1 MSSCSFRS
9 GEPPVV
15 RLLGNKD
22 TVNKMRDLRMKAE
35 DYEVVKV
42 IGRGAF
48 GEVQL
53 VRHKSSRRVYAM
65 KLLSKFE
72 MIKRSDSAFFWEERD
87 IMAFANSPWVVQLF
101 YAFQD
106 DRYLYMVME
115 YMPGGDLVNLM
126 SNYDVPEKWARFYTA
141 EVVLALDAI
150 HSMGFIHRD
159 VKPDNMLLDKAGHLK
174 LADFGTCMKMNKEGM
189 VRCDTAVGTPDYIS
203 PEVLKSQGGDG
214 YYGRECD
221 WWSVGVFLYEM
232 LVGDTPF
239 YADSLVGT
247 YSKIMNHKNSLT
259 FPDDNDISKEAKNLI
274 CAFLTDREVRLGR
287 NGVEEIKR
295 HLFFKNDQWAW
306 ETLRDTVAPVVPD
319 LSSDIDTS
327 NFDDLEED
335 KGEEETFPIPKA
347 FVGNQLPFVGFTYY
361 SNRRYLAASAENSN
375 DNRTGPTVD
384 KSVLENMQK
393 MIYEL
398 EEQLHNEMQL
408 KDEMEQKCR
417 SSNIKLDKIMKELD
431 EEGNQ
436 RKNLETT
443 VSQIEKEKMV
453 LQHKINE
460 YQRKFEQENERR
472 RNVENEVSTL
482 KDQMEDL
489 KKISQHSQISSE
501 KITQLQKQLEEA
513 NDLLRTESD
522 TAARLRKGNTEMSK
536 SLSQLESLNR
546 ELQERCRVLESTK
559 LQVEKDYYQLQAALE
574 SERRDKS
581 HGSEMIG
588 ELQVRITTL
597 QEEVKNVKN
606 NLERVEAERKQVQDM
621 LNHSEKEKNNLEI
634 DLNYKLKSLQ
644 DRLEQEVNEHKVTK
658 ARLTDK
664 HQSIEEARSVAMCEM
679 EKKVKEERAAREKA
693 ENRIVQA
700 EKQCSMLDFD
710 LKQSQQ
716 KLEHLLEQKERLE
729 DEVKNLTFKLEQE
742 TNKRIMAQNELK
754 AQAFEADNLKGSEKQ
769 LKQEI
774 NTLLEAKRLL
784 EFESAQLTKQYR
796 GNECQ
801 MRELQDQ
808 LEAEQYFSTLYKTQ
822 VKELKEEIDEKNKET
837 QRKMQE
843 LQNEKETLTTQLD
856 LAETKAESER
866 LARALLEEQ
875 YFELSQ
881 ESKKAASRHRQ
892 ELTDMDSIIR
902 RLEETNNTLTKDVD
916 LITKEKTEINE
927 KFKKQEEE
935 GPGQAREVGPW
946 ESHEF
951 SKAKCKVLHLGWG
964 NLQNQYRLR
973 DEGIKNSPAEKGLEV
988 LVGEELDMSHQ
999 CVLTTWEDSH
1009 VLDCIVGSIRRSVVS
1024 RLGEVILPLS
1034 SILVGP
1040 HLESCIQLW
1049 GHPQR
1054 KDVDLLERVHRRA
1067 TKIIRGMEHLSYY
1080 KMKKEEEINNIR
1092 MHYEKSINNER
1103 TLKTQAVNKLAEI
1116 MNRKDFKIDRKKA
1129 NMQDLRKKEKENRKL
1144 QLELNQEKEKFNQMV
1159 VKYQKEL
1166 NEMQAQ
1172 LAEES
1177 TYRNELQMQ
1186 LDSKESDIEQLRRK
1200 IMDLQ
1205 QGMDSTSVAS
1215 LPTDETDGNLSES
1228 RLEGWLSVPNKG
1240 NIKRHGWKKQYVVVS
1255 SKKILFYNDEKD
1267 KDQSNPSMVL
1277 DIDKLFH
1284 VRPVTQGDVYR
1295 AETEE
1300 IPKIFQIL
1308 YANEGECRKDLE
1320 VEPVQPAEKTNFLNH
1335 KGHEFIPTLYHFPA
1349 NCEACA
1355 KPLWHVFKPPAALE
1369 CRRCHV
1375 KCHRDHLDKKEE
1387 LIAPCKVSY
1396 DVTSARDMLLL
1407 ASCQDEQ
1414 KKWVTHLVKKI
1425 PKTPPSTFVRASPRT
1440 MSTRSSA
1447 NQSFRKVVKNT
1458 SGKTS
1463 IAELALDDGVLPC
1476 KQALPILSNGYR
1488 LQHVLEDISVH
1499 FIRGLTHLSLQLVES
1514 SLPPVNAEICSFSFP
1529 LQASIFLLKAIGMG
1543 MTLLMMGSA
1552 DALPEEPIARP
1563 VFVEDMTEEQLAS
1576 AMELPCGLTNLGNT
1590 CYMNATV
1597 QCIRSVP
1604 EVKEA
1609 LKRYGGA
1616 LRASGEMASAQY
1628 ITAALRDL
1636 FDSMDKTS
1644 SSIPPIILLQF
1655 LHMAFP
1661 QFAEKG
1667 DQGQYLQQDANECW
1681 VQMMRVLQQ
1690 KLEGIESDTVMERL
1704 QEEIT
1709 KLSPTLQRNA
1719 LYIKSSK
1726 ISRLPAYLTIQMVRF
1741 FYKEKESVNAKVLK
1755 DVKFPLMLDVY
1766 ELCTPDLQ
1774 EKMVSYRSKFK
1785 DLEDKKVNQQP
1796 KNSSKSD
1803 GAQKEVKYE
1812 PFSFPDDIG
1821 SNNCGY
1827 YDLQAVLTHQG
1838 RSSSSGHYVS
1848 WVKRKQDEWIKFDDD
1863 KVSIVTPEDILR
1875 LSGGGDWHIAYV
1887 LLYGPRRIEVVEDE
1901 AEQ

>member
-1 MSSCSFRS
+1 
-9 GEPPVV
+9 
-15 RLLGNKD
+15 
-22 TVNKMRDLRMKAE
+22 MRDLRMKAE

-361 SNRRYLAASAENSN
+361 SNRRYLDVSAENSN
-375 DNRTGPTVD
+375 DNRTGSGVD

-417 SSNIKLDKIMKELD
+417 SSNLKLDKIMKELD

-436 RKNLETT
+436 RKSLEST
-443 VSQIEKEKMV
+443 VSQMEKEKMV

-460 YQRKFEQENERR
+460 YQRKMEQENEKR

-489 KKISQHSQISSE
+489 KKISQHSQVTNE
-501 KITQLQKQLEEA
+501 KIAQLQKQLEEA

-536 SLSQLESLNR
+536 SLSQVESLNR
-546 ELQERCRVLESTK
+546 ELQERCRVLESIK

-588 ELQVRITTL
+588 ELQVRITAL
-597 QEEVKNVKN
+597 QEEVKNIKN
-606 NLERVEAERKQVQDM
+606 SLERVEAERKQAQDL

-644 DRLEQEVNEHKVTK
+644 DRLEQEMNEHKVTR

-664 HQSIEEARSVAMCEM
+664 HQSLEEARSVAMCEM

-693 ENRIVQA
+693 ENQIVQA

-729 DEVKNLTFKLEQE
+729 DEVKNLTLQLEQE
-742 TNKRIMAQNELK
+742 TSKRIMAQSELK
-754 AQAFEADNLKGSEKQ
+754 AQAFEADNLKSSEKQ

-784 EFESAQLTKQYR
+784 EFELAQLAKQYR
-796 GNECQ
+796 GNEGQ

-822 VKELKEEIDEKNKET
+822 VKELKEEIDEKNKEM

-843 LQNEKETLTTQLD
+843 LQNEKEALTTQLD

-881 ESKKAASRHRQ
+881 ESKKASSRHRQ
-892 ELTDMDSIIR
+892 EMTDKDSIIR

-916 LITKEKTEINE
+916 LITKENSEISE
-927 KFKKQEEE
+927 KIKKQEEE
-935 GPGQAREVGPW
+935 YE
-946 ESHEF
+946 
-951 SKAKCKVLHLGWG
+951 
-964 NLQNQYRLR
+964 
-973 DEGIKNSPAEKGLEV
+973 
-988 LVGEELDMSHQ
+988 
-999 CVLTTWEDSH
+999 
-1009 VLDCIVGSIRRSVVS
+1009 
-1024 RLGEVILPLS
+1024 
-1034 SILVGP
+1034 
-1040 HLESCIQLW
+1040 
-1049 GHPQR
+1049 
-1054 KDVDLLERVHRRA
+1054 
-1067 TKIIRGMEHLSYY
+1067 
-1080 KMKKEEEINNIR
+1080 MKKEEEINNIR
-1092 MHYEKSINNER
+1092 MHYEKSINTER

-1200 IMDLQ
+1200 ILDLQ
-1205 QGMDSTSVAS
+1205 QGMDSTSVGS
-1215 LPTDETDGNLSES
+1215 LQADETDGTFAES

-1240 NIKRHGWKKQYVVVS
+1240 NIKRHGWKRQYVVVS

-1308 YANEGECRKDLE
+1308 YANEGECRKELE
-1320 VEPVQPAEKTNFLNH
+1320 VEAVQPAEKTNFINH

-1396 DVTSARDMLLL
+1396 DVTSARDLLLL

-1440 MSTRSSA
+1440 LSTRSSA
-1447 NQSFRKVVKNT
+1447 NQSFRKAVKST
-1458 SGKTS
+1458 SGK
-1463 IAELALDDGVLPC
+1463 
-1476 KQALPILSNGYR
+1476 
-1488 LQHVLEDISVH
+1488 
-1499 FIRGLTHLSLQLVES
+1499 
-1514 SLPPVNAEICSFSFP
+1514 
-1529 LQASIFLLKAIGMG
+1529 AS
-1543 MTLLMMGSA
+1543 
-1552 DALPEEPIARP
+1552 
-1563 VFVEDMTEEQLAS
+1563 
-1576 AMELPCGLTNLGNT
+1576 
-1590 CYMNATV
+1590 
-1597 QCIRSVP
+1597 
-1604 EVKEA
+1604 
-1609 LKRYGGA
+1609 
-1616 LRASGEMASAQY
+1616 
-1628 ITAALRDL
+1628 
-1636 FDSMDKTS
+1636 
-1644 SSIPPIILLQF
+1644 
-1655 LHMAFP
+1655 
-1661 QFAEKG
+1661 
-1667 DQGQYLQQDANECW
+1667 
-1681 VQMMRVLQQ
+1681 
-1690 KLEGIESDTVMERL
+1690 
-1704 QEEIT
+1704 
-1709 KLSPTLQRNA
+1709 
-1719 LYIKSSK
+1719 
-1726 ISRLPAYLTIQMVRF
+1726 
-1741 FYKEKESVNAKVLK
+1741 
-1755 DVKFPLMLDVY
+1755 
-1766 ELCTPDLQ
+1766 
-1774 EKMVSYRSKFK
+1774 
-1785 DLEDKKVNQQP
+1785 
-1796 KNSSKSD
+1796 
-1803 GAQKEVKYE
+1803 
-1812 PFSFPDDIG
+1812 
-1821 SNNCGY
+1821 
-1827 YDLQAVLTHQG
+1827 
-1838 RSSSSGHYVS
+1838 
-1848 WVKRKQDEWIKFDDD
+1848 
-1863 KVSIVTPEDILR
+1863 
-1875 LSGGGDWHIAYV
+1875 
-1887 LLYGPRRIEVVEDE
+1887 
-1901 AEQ
+1901 